1 MIKPNR
7 SNRSLILGLI
17 VAGGAVTLSVNAYQ
31 QPAAAA
37 PKTLEVDKVK
47 DNLFILKDL
56 PPSGGN
62 TAVFMTDEGVTIV
75 DTKNPGWGQTILDSI
90 KTITPTSRS
99 CGSSTRTPTAT
110 M

>member
-47 DNLFILKDL
+47 DNLFILRNL

-62 TAVFMTDEGVTIV
+62 TAVFVTDAGVTISLREL
-75 DTKNPGWGQTILDSI
+75 TTL
-90 KTITPTSRS
+90 PTRQKSEPDRA
-99 CGSSTRTPTAT
+99 PP
-110 M
+110 